1 MVQSQNIR
9 QDIDYMDLGARQENL
24 HARGEPIML
33 QLCVVPAYSLTVRY
47 PIVNSRRL
55 LFIER
60 FSSRFDCK
68 KPPIQVHKTQ
78 ALSIKH
84 LVLGCLEGVF
94 ALGQVYV
101 LVSRVTDPQNFTLVG
116 IPPRDLIEDLA
127 QALLREGIDVD
138 SFFEKACQV
147 SGEWKYDHSKARLVD
162 RIEQR
167 FSHERSVPLRFRT
180 LVECLNPQP
189 DAHVVFQRLLDWID
203 RCDLASQTG
212 APRPAFQ
219 TISGEQ
225 IFPSDDD
232 PWWLTDISRRLSTDA
247 KREGDE
253 DGPATEGEEEGEQ
266 GEVTDE
272 DPVSESEQV
281 GTAVSSQQ
289 KMDLPWSRRV

>member
-1 MVQSQNIR
+1 
-9 QDIDYMDLGARQENL
+9 
-24 HARGEPIML
+24 ML
-33 QLCVVPAYSLTVRY
+33 PSLWICSNRSSIPKHTTRYRFHGSWGKAGKLACQRRADHVTAVRCTSVLSNGTIAPLLTVGCF
-47 PIVNSRRL
+47 SL
-55 LFIER
+55 LED
-60 FSSRFDCK
+60 FSSRFHRK
-68 KPPIQVHKTQ
+68 KPPFQVHITQ

-101 LVSRVTDPQNFTLVG
+101 LVSRVTDPQNFSLVG

-162 RIEQR
+162 RIEQK

-180 LVECLNPQP
+180 LGECLNPQP

-232 PWWLTDISRRLSTDA
+232 PWWLTDISRRLSADA

-253 DGPATEGEEEGEQ
+253 DGPATESEEEGEQ

-272 DPVSESEQV
+272 GGPSE
-281 GTAVSSQQ
+281 
-289 KMDLPWSRRV
+289 

>member
-1 MVQSQNIR
+1 MPEASRSCYSCALSQRILSR
-9 QDIDYMDLGARQENL
+9 YDTPL
-24 HARGEPIML
+24 
-33 QLCVVPAYSLTVRY
+33 LTVGAFC
-47 PIVNSRRL
+47 L
-55 LFIER
+55 LKDFPLDSIA
-60 FSSRFDCK
+60 K

-101 LVSRVTDPQNFTLVG
+101 LVSRVTDPQNFSLVG
-116 IPPRDLIEDLA
+116 IPPRDLVEDLA

-147 SGEWKYDHSKARLVD
+147 SGEWKYDRSKARLVD
-162 RIEQR
+162 RIEQK

-281 GTAVSSQQ
+281 GTVVSSAQ
-289 KMDLPWSRRV
+289 KVPPAWSRRV